1 MIFRFILFFSVLI
14 PSVVKGQGNTEVYLF
29 DLKVDNGNPVLSN
42 PKNISNNEGYDNQPS
57 FWDDDTIL
65 FSSTRADQTDVLRF
79 NINEGSTSTWV
90 TNTPTGSEYSPLRIP
105 GKNTISS
112 IRLDLDGLQRLYE
125 YDITNGKSKPITN
138 LKIGYH
144 VWHNDHILVSSVLV
158 EDRLDLVVSNLKDN
172 SNHTSQK
179 NVGRSLHKIPG
190 TDLISYISKE
200 NKKWEIKSLNPITG
214 ATKKIANTY
223 QNEEDICWLDKNT
236 MLTGAGKS
244 LLMFDTASGIDWEPV
259 ICFQQDEINNI
270 SRIAVNG
277 SKTRLVFVADESPKV
292 IVQKQVE
299 AYNARDI
306 DAFMDTY
313 AENIKLYNYP
323 NVLFQDSKEKMR
335 ARYTSQFENTPDLH
349 CEIKNRI
356 VVGNKVIDEEY
367 VRMNGVYI
375 SAVAIYEVENGKIV
389 KVTFMD

>member
-1 MIFRFILFFSVLI
+1 MIFRFILFFSVLM